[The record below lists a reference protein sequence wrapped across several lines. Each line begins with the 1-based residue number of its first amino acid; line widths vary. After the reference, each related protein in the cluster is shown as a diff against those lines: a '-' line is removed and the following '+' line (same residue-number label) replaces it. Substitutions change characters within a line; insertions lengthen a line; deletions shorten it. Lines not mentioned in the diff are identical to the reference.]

1 MSKKH
6 VVAFEFDYCGKYEG
20 YSEEIDRLE
29 KDGRFELKYLRTIDS
44 KPSHE
49 VAPEELKDVD
59 YYIIMGHRL
68 VNDATMEGNNLK
80 WVGRF
85 GAGFENV
92 DIPACNRHNVILSNA
107 PGGLRESVA
116 ETALAF
122 IMALNMRMTFFNT
135 YIREKQFAGKNAFTT
150 YYVQGR
156 TLGLLASGGIAQRLV
171 ELVAPM
177 GMKVQA
183 YDPYADEKKMA
194 AKGIKLVS
202 LEEVLKTSDYV
213 SCHMPLTAGTT
224 GMLTEEHFKM
234 MKPSAFF
241 INTSRGGIYD
251 DAVLAKILNDGV
263 IAGAATDVFE
273 EEPVPADN
281 PLLACD
287 NAICTPHV
295 AGAANNVD
303 AVCAVA
309 RSLVDSLIKMAD
321 GELPDSIVNPEV
333 LKNDIPEDKV
343 TSSFKPDA

>member
-1 MSKKH
+1 MSKKY
-6 VVAFEFDYCGKYEG
+6 VVAFEYDYCGKYDG
-20 YSEEIDRLE
+20 YSEEIDRLI
-29 KDGRFELKYLRTIDS
+29 KDGRFEIKTLLKGDS
-44 KPSHE
+44 KPGHE
-49 VAPEELKDVD
+49 VKAEELKGVD
-59 YYIIMGHRL
+59 YYVLMGHRL
-68 VNDATMEGNNLK
+68 VDDASLDGNSLK

-92 DIPACNRHNVILSNA
+92 DIPACNRHNVILSNS

-122 IMALNMRMTFFNT
+122 IMALNMRLTFFNS
-135 YIREKQFAGKNAFTT
+135 YIREKQFNGKNAYTT

-183 YDPYADEKKMA
+183 FDPYADEKQMA

-202 LEEVLKTSDYV
+202 LEEVMKTSDYV
-213 SCHMPLTAGTT
+213 SCHMPLTSGTQ
-224 GMLTEEHFKM
+224 GMITEAHFRM

-251 DAVLAKILNDGV
+251 DAVLAKILKEGV
-263 IAGAATDVFE
+263 IAAAATDVFE

-303 AVCAVA
+303 AVVAVA

-321 GELPDSIVNPEV
+321 GELPDSIVNPDV
-333 LKNDIPEDKV
+333 LKNGVPKDKV
-343 TSSFKPDA
+343 TTSFKPDA